1 MSNEN
6 TTCYTYKVEMII
18 QVLAQNENQASEKLD
33 VEGGFV
39 SKRETTLLDYT
50 PLPNGAVENE

>member
-1 MSNEN
+1 MSDET

-18 QVLAQNENQASEKLD
+18 QVLAQNENQALEKLD
-33 VEGGFV
+33 FEGGFI

-50 PLPNGAVENE
+50 PLPNGTVKNE